1 MLLQRWDPLFDFRR
15 RHYTT
20 DRFVRGFPQA
30 VNGGETKRWSIAVD
44 AVEEDDKLVVR
55 ASLPGIAP
63 EEIKI
68 TIEDGVLT
76 IDGETKVDE
85 EGKVGNYLIR
95 ERRPGSFHRAVR
107 LPDTVDVDQA
117 ETNYDEG
124 ILTVAF
130 PKSESKRAR
139 QLTVTSGKAV
149 TSGQEPKSDKK

>member
-30 VNGGETKRWSIAVD
+30 VNGGETKRWSIVLD

-63 EEIKI
+63 EEIKV

-95 ERRPGSFHRAVR
+95 ERRTGSFPTRWTSIKPRRTTMRASSPSPFPR
-107 LPDTVDVDQA
+107 LSPSVPD
-117 ETNYDEG
+117 
-124 ILTVAF
+124 
-130 PKSESKRAR
+130 S
-139 QLTVTSGKAV
+139 
-149 TSGQEPKSDKK
+149 